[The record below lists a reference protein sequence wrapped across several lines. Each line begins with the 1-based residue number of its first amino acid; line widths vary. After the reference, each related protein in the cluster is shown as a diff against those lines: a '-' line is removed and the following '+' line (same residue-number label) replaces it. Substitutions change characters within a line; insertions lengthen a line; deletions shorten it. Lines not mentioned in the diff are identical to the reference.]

1 MRARI
6 QALLIILAFGPQ
18 AFGQQEGPV
27 PGLDDNRRC
36 KTVAANQPIA
46 DEHLIAPGSIMLVDS
61 TKSYKIETLSARE
74 FIVRAPT
81 AGQVDVCY
89 RVLPA
94 ALQKKFRLT
103 SVGKYD
109 STALFRPPKGS
120 NGPLIS
126 RREEL
131 FDLGEINQ
139 GGHISRGITV
149 GNTQDLFVN
158 SSLNL
163 NLEGKISNDLNIRAS
178 ITDQTIPY
186 QPEGNTQ
193 QLQDFDNVFV
203 ELYNDKFSIVGGDVV
218 LQNKDTYFLRY
229 LKNVQGGLVSVKTA
243 GSTSSLGLSAA
254 KGQFAS
260 VTVAV
265 AEGILGPYKVP
276 SPANQGYVIIIAN
289 SEKVF
294 IDGKQLVR
302 GYNNDYT
309 LDYNQAEI
317 NFTSN
322 VVITNYSRVRIDYE
336 YAVRDFTRSVMSINH
351 TRQFGKLSLSAT
363 YYKEADNPNRPLFTE
378 LSEADKGLLQQVGN
392 EVDKA
397 VVTSARQAEF
407 SPDKILYFLKDTLTA
422 DNRPVQVYQHTT
434 QNLATLYTV
443 SFVDVGAGKGSYV
456 IKEYLAQGRVYAWV
470 GPGKGS
476 YAPYK
481 QLAAPNKKEMLSL
494 RAGMQ
499 LNQFAEVYVESAFSN
514 QDKNLFSGIG
524 NETNK
529 GYALKGGIN
538 IKDQPVT
545 GLGDYKLQL
554 LADIEYLEQN
564 FLAIDRF
571 RRVEFD
577 RDWSYKPLDT
587 LPAQDLIISTAIG
600 LRKDAGNGFLYQYN
614 NRNKENQVVGAQHLL
629 TVNKLLGK
637 LQVNANGLSTRSNLY
652 LNKVAAWNKV
662 FAETYLQGSIQPGYR
677 YQLEQNTVRTMT
689 DSLVSSANYF
699 AIHEVFIRNNPAART
714 KFELAYATRNDRAP
728 VNGEL
733 RQAGKADN
741 ARARLTS
748 TLGGHAIS
756 MVLNYRIFDDML
768 KNDAVESITGRVDW
782 TGDIIK
788 QVWRSE
794 LNYSVA
800 NARVPKREYV
810 FIEVPTGQGT
820 HTWRDDN
827 GDGIKDLNEFYEAIF
842 FDEKNYIKLYVNTSE
857 FIDAYENVFN
867 YRATLKAPKNWRQKP
882 GILNLL
888 ARISNTTSWASQYR
902 TTENTMPARLIP
914 FLSDIDEDQVLSL
927 REALRTT
934 FFINKSNPK
943 FGLYVGYAT
952 FRKKYLYTN
961 GFESRD
967 DEEVNLTIRWNINRV
982 YNLKLRS
989 LSATR
994 LNRSDYLAGRN
1005 YDIKA
1010 YEIGP
1015 SFSWQPKPT
1024 FRLTGRY
1031 TMGIKNSY
1039 NSSEKPGQAALS
1051 EIIGELKMGLAAKYM
1066 LNATAK
1072 FSKVAYDGNELTPLG
1087 YEMLQGLRPGD
1098 NFSWSVGW
1106 QQRLLNGL
1114 QINLFYEGRKPEGV
1128 AIIHSGRASVS
1139 ALF

>member
-1 MRARI
+1 
-6 QALLIILAFGPQ
+6 
-18 AFGQQEGPV
+18 
-27 PGLDDNRRC
+27 
-36 KTVAANQPIA
+36 
-46 DEHLIAPGSIMLVDS
+46 
-61 TKSYKIETLSARE
+61 
-74 FIVRAPT
+74 
-81 AGQVDVCY
+81 
-89 RVLPA
+89 
-94 ALQKKFRLT
+94 
-103 SVGKYD
+103 
-109 STALFRPPKGS
+109 
-120 NGPLIS
+120 
-126 RREEL
+126 
-131 FDLGEINQ
+131 
-139 GGHISRGITV
+139 
-149 GNTQDLFVN
+149 
-158 SSLNL
+158 
-163 NLEGKISNDLNIRAS
+163 
-178 ITDQTIPY
+178 
-186 QPEGNTQ
+186 
-193 QLQDFDNVFV
+193 
-203 ELYNDKFSIVGGDVV
+203 
-218 LQNKDTYFLRY
+218 
-229 LKNVQGGLVSVKTA
+229 
-243 GSTSSLGLSAA
+243 
-254 KGQFAS
+254 
-260 VTVAV
+260 
-265 AEGILGPYKVP
+265 
-276 SPANQGYVIIIAN
+276 
-289 SEKVF
+289 
-294 IDGKQLVR
+294 
-302 GYNNDYT
+302 
-309 LDYNQAEI
+309 
-317 NFTSN
+317 
-322 VVITNYSRVRIDYE
+322 
-336 YAVRDFTRSVMSINH
+336 
-351 TRQFGKLSLSAT
+351 
-363 YYKEADNPNRPLFTE
+363 
-378 LSEADKGLLQQVGN
+378 
-392 EVDKA
+392 
-397 VVTSARQAEF
+397 
-407 SPDKILYFLKDTLTA
+407 
-422 DNRPVQVYQHTT
+422 
-434 QNLATLYTV
+434 
-443 SFVDVGAGKGSYV
+443 
-456 IKEYLAQGRVYAWV
+456 
-470 GPGKGS
+470 
-476 YAPYK
+476 
-481 QLAAPNKKEMLSL
+481 MLSL

-499 LNQFAEVYVESAFSN
+499 LNQFTEVYVESAFSN
-514 QDKNLFSGIG
+514 QDKNLFSDIG

-538 IKDQPVT
+538 IKEQPVT

-554 LADIEYLEQN
+554 LADIEYLDQN

-637 LQVNANGLSTRSNLY
+637 LQVNANGLATRSNLY
-652 LNKVAAWNKV
+652 LNQVAAWNKV

-677 YQLEQNTVRTMT
+677 YQLEQNTVRTMS

-699 AIHEVFIRNNPAART
+699 AMHELFIRNNPAART

-741 ARARLTS
+741 ARARLAT
-748 TLGGHAIS
+748 TLGGHTVS

-842 FDEKNYIKLYVNTSE
+842 FDEKNYIKLYVNTTE

-867 YRATLKAPKNWRQKP
+867 YRATLKAPKSWRQKP
-882 GILNLL
+882 GIRNLL
-888 ARISNTTSWASQYR
+888 ARIANTTSWASHYR

-914 FLSDIDEDQVLSL
+914 FLSDIDEGQVLSL

-934 FFINKSNPK
+934 FFINKANPK
-943 FGLYVGYAT
+943 FGLNVGYAT

-1005 YDIKA
+1005 YDIKD
-1010 YEIGP
+1010 YKIGP

-1024 FRLTGRY
+1024 FRLTGSY
-1031 TMGIKNSY
+1031 AMGIKNSY
-1039 NSSEKPGQAALS
+1039 NSSEKPGQATLN
-1051 EIIGELKMGLAAKYM
+1051 EIIGELKMGLASKYM

-1128 AIIHSGRASVS
+1128 AIIHSGRASIS